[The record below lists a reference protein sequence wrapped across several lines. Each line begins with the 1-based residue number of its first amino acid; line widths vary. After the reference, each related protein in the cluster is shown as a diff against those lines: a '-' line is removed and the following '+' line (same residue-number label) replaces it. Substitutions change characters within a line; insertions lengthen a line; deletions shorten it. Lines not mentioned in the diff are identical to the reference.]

1 MKLLFVTEKLPFPL
15 DTGGNVRSWHLL
27 QGLARDHEVTLL
39 AGTEPDFPPASIEAF
54 RPWCRTVLTTPLP
67 ARSAVADVFTLAGGL
82 GSAMPFLMARRESRA
97 LRLLL
102 RRALAADPD
111 YDVVHF
117 NHLDATLYQDEL
129 PAGVRCVLD
138 QHNIV
143 THQVRTTLVGERR
156 AARRWVLARDLP
168 RLAAFERDACSRMD
182 ACLVCSDAD
191 REALR
196 ELGGPAD
203 AWVVPNGVDV
213 EYFRP
218 GAPARGGPPQLV
230 FVGTLDYDPCEQ
242 GVWHFCREILP
253 LIQAREPSVL
263 FTVVGRNPSARLQ
276 QLARSQPAVRLLGR
290 VEDVRPPMRAAHLAV
305 VPLLAGSGTRLKILE
320 AMALGIPVV
329 TTTIGAEGLPLVPG
343 EHAQVAD
350 TPASFAAAVLGLL
363 RDEPLR
369 AHLAARGRELVEA
382 SFSWGAVQ
390 SRLRRAYD
398 AVGSSTGTG

>member
-39 AGTEPDFPPASIEAF
+39 AGTEPDSPAASIEAF

-67 ARSAVADVFTLAGGL
+67 ARSAVADVLTLAGGL

-290 VEDVRPPMRAAHLAV
+290 VEDVRPSMRAAHLAV

-320 AMALGIPVV
+320 AMALGRPTVASDFDFARV
-329 TTTIGAEGLPLVPG
+329 TLQHGALYAPPHDAETFTQALLALTTEA
-343 EHAQVAD
+343 HTRQAVAD
-350 TPASFAAAVLGLL
+350 
-363 RDEPLR
+363 
-369 AHLAARGRELVEA
+369 AARARWLDLEGQAAPTFARYVN
-382 SFSWGAVQ
+382 
-390 SRLRRAYD
+390 RLSAL
-398 AVGSSTGTG
+398 A